1 MSIVIKYWL
10 KFSCKT
16 AYEFLHS
23 QERVGVEK
31 NSKDGLLPFP
41 ETLRITSV
49 REINPD
55 RKTTNNICD
64 YSFSTY
70 TIFLEKL
77 IILYDYFNHDF

>member
-49 REINPD
+49 REIKP
-55 RKTTNNICD
+55 R
-64 YSFSTY
+64 
-70 TIFLEKL
+70 
-77 IILYDYFNHDF
+77 